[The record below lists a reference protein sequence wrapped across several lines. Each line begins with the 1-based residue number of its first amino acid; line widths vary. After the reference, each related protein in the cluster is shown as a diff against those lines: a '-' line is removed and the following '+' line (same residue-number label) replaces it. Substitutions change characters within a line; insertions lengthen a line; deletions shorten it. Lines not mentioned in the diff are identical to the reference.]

1 MGKYVVKNGEN
12 IFDIAMKLYGGI
24 EGLFDLVVSNQD
36 AINETGLSLNDTLE
50 AGTELNYT
58 DDFAV
63 NKDIA
68 NWLEKNGI
76 KVRNGENIY
85 YHYDI
90 EKYAKA
96 YAKQYNLA
104 IAKNAFRLWPTMR
117 RYSAGAASEK
127 DVEDFIKY
135 INTHSIWIAE
145 VTEANIPALEGGNY
159 AQMTNLTLVPSRL
172 YMPKLVVRQV
182 GNLSSFT
189 YNLKKLGVMIVDW
202 GDNSIPE
209 MCVVTS
215 TRTFLEHC
223 YEDAGTHIIKIYG
236 DIGFSMLDLRG
247 IGGTYYPLT
256 EIEVSGDF
264 YSDMQT
270 NTTINRLIIRT

>member
-1 MGKYVVKNGEN
+1 MGTYIVKKGEN
-12 IFDIAMKLYGGI
+12 IFDVAMKLYGGI

-36 AINETGLSLNDTLE
+36 AISETGLSLNDTLE
-50 AGTELNYT
+50 AGTILNYT
-58 DDFAV
+58 DDFSV
-63 NKDIA
+63 NADIA

-104 IAKNAFRLWPTMR
+104 IIKNAFRLWPAMK
-117 RYSAGAASEK
+117 RYSQNAADEK
-127 DVEDFIKY
+127 TIEDFLKY
-135 INTHSIWIAE
+135 INAHSIWIAV
-145 VTEANIPALEGGNY
+145 VTDSDIPTLESGNY
-159 AQMTNLTLVPSRL
+159 AIATNLVVPSRL
-172 YMPKLVVRQV
+172 YMPKIVVNHT
-182 GNLSSFT
+182 GNISTFT
-189 YNLKKLGVMIVDW
+189 YNLKKLGVMIIDW
-202 GDNSIPE
+202 GDNSTPE

-215 TRTFLEHC
+215 TRTTVEHC
-223 YEDAGTHIIKIYG
+223 YEDAGNHIIRIYG
-236 DIGFSMLDLRG
+236 DLGFSMLDLRG

-256 EIEVSGDF
+256 EIEVTGDF

-270 NTTINRLIIRT
+270 NTTINRLIART